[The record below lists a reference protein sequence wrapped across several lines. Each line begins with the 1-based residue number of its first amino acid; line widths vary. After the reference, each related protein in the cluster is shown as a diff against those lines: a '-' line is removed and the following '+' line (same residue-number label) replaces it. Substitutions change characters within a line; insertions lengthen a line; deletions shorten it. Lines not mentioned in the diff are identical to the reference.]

1 MIGSPV
7 SFHDEKGTT
16 MKFFGRTELLSQL
29 RDLWGK
35 KVSSLVTCRGRRRI
49 GKSTLIERFATQSK
63 ARFIKL
69 EGLKPQT
76 NTTKEDELDSFAT
89 QLAALTGAESSRPAD
104 WLHAFIRLSK
114 EIDGRQRT
122 VVLLDEASWMAH
134 GDPLFAAT
142 LKIAWDN
149 YLKKHDRLI
158 LVVCGSVSVWIKE
171 NILESGAFYGR
182 RSLDV
187 VVREL
192 PLCECVKFWGDAAG
206 RTASRE
212 IADVLSVTGGVPR
225 YLEEVDPGLSAQE
238 NIRRMCFL
246 PNSPL
251 RTDFDE
257 MFKDAITRQ
266 PKFSGAVLRSLVD
279 GPRSLTDIANALG
292 VAKGGNITHAIEQ
305 LEESGM
311 VASDVGRNPETGAPV
326 RERRY
331 RLRDN
336 YSRFYLKYIEPSKDA
351 IDRGAFVFNGL
362 DQFVGWESLMGLQ
375 FENLV
380 INNLRELLKAL
391 HMDRVMVTSAAP
403 WARRGSSSAG
413 TKGCQIDLLL
423 QSRMS
428 MCLVEIKRQSHIGR
442 EIIDEVRGKCLILPR
457 PPGVSLHTALVFE
470 GTLSASVEADGFF
483 DAVVPFSTLL
493 AAQ

>member
-1 MIGSPV
+1 
-7 SFHDEKGTT
+7 
-16 MKFFGRTELLSQL
+16 MKFFGRTELLAQL

-35 KVSSLVTCRGRRRI
+35 RVSSLVTCRGRRRI
-49 GKSTLIERFATQSK
+49 GKSTLIERFALQSK

-69 EGLKPQT
+69 EGLKPQAG
-76 NTTKEDELDSFAT
+76 TTKEDELDSFAS
-89 QLAALTGAESSRPAD
+89 QLAAQTGAESSRPAS

-114 EIDGRQRT
+114 EIDGQQRT

-158 LVVCGSVSVWIKE
+158 FVVCGSVSVWIKE
-171 NILESGAFYGR
+171 NILESGAFFGR
-182 RSLDV
+182 RSLDIV
-187 VVREL
+187 VPEL
-192 PLCECVKFWGDAAG
+192 PLCECMKFWGEAAD
-206 RTASRE
+206 RTATRE
-212 IADVLSVTGGVPR
+212 IADILSVTGGVPR
-225 YLEEVDPGLSAQE
+225 YLEEVDPGLTAME

-246 PNSPL
+246 PNAPL
-251 RTDFDE
+251 LTDFDE

-266 PKFSGAVLRSLVD
+266 PKFSGEVLRCLVD
-279 GPRSLTDIANALG
+279 GPRSLTEIAGILG
-292 VAKGGNITHAIEQ
+292 IAKGGNITHAIGQ

-311 VASDVGRNPETGAPV
+311 VSSDTGRNPGTGAEV

-336 YSRFYLKYIEPSKDA
+336 YSRFYLKYIEPSRDS
-351 IDRGAFVFNGL
+351 IDRGAFAFSGL
-362 DQFVGWESLMGLQ
+362 DQFTGWDSIMGLQ

-380 INNLRELLKAL
+380 VNNLRELLKAL
-391 HMDRVMVTSAAP
+391 HMDKVMVTSAAP
-403 WARRGSSSAG
+403 WARRGSASTG
-413 TKGCQIDLLL
+413 TKGCQIDLLV

-428 MCLVEIKRQSHIGR
+428 MCLVEIKRRAHIGR
-442 EIIDEVRGKCLILPR
+442 EIIDEVREKCASLPR
-457 PPGVSLHTALVFE
+457 PEGVSLRTALVFE
-470 GTLSASVEADGFF
+470 GDLAASVEADGFF
-483 DAVVPFSTLL
+483 DAVIPFSALL

>member
-1 MIGSPV
+1 
-7 SFHDEKGTT
+7 
-16 MKFFGRTELLSQL
+16 MKFFGRTELLAQL

-35 KVSSLVTCRGRRRI
+35 RVSSLVTCRGRRRI

-69 EGLKPQT
+69 EGLKPQAG
-76 NTTKEDELDSFAT
+76 TTKEDELDSFAE
-89 QLAALTGAESSRPAD
+89 QLAAQTGAESSRPES

-114 EIDGRQRT
+114 EIDGHQRT

-142 LKIAWDN
+142 LKVAWDN

-171 NILESGAFYGR
+171 NILESGAFFGR
-182 RSLDV
+182 RSLDMV
-187 VVREL
+187 VPEL
-192 PLCECVKFWGDAAG
+192 PLSECVKFWGEA
-206 RTASRE
+206 ASRVATRE
-212 IADVLSVTGGVPR
+212 IVDVLSVTGGVPR
-225 YLEEVDPGLSAQE
+225 YLEEVDPGLSARE
-238 NIRRMCFL
+238 NIRRMFFL
-246 PNSPL
+246 PNASL
-251 RTDFDE
+251 RVDFDE

-266 PKFSGAVLRSLVD
+266 PKFSGEVLRCLVD
-279 GPRSLTDIANALG
+279 GPRNLTEIARTLG
-292 VAKGGNITHAIEQ
+292 VAKGGNITNAIAQ

-311 VASDVGRNPETGAPV
+311 VASDFGRNPETGAEV

-336 YSRFYLKYIEPSKDA
+336 YSRFYLKYVEPSKSA
-351 IDRGAFVFNGL
+351 IDRGTFAFSGL
-362 DQFVGWESLMGLQ
+362 DQFAGWESIMGLQ

-380 INNLRELLKAL
+380 VNNLRELLKAL
-391 HMDRVMVTSAAP
+391 HMDKVMITSAAP
-403 WARRGSSSAG
+403 WMKRGSASAG
-413 TKGCQIDLLL
+413 TKGCQIDLLV

-442 EIIDEVRGKCLILPR
+442 EIIEEVREKCASLPR
-457 PPGVSLHTALVFE
+457 PGGVSLRTALVFDGE
-470 GTLSASVEADGFF
+470 LAASVEADGFF
-483 DAVVPFSTLL
+483 DAVIPFSSLL
-493 AAQ
+493 MAQY